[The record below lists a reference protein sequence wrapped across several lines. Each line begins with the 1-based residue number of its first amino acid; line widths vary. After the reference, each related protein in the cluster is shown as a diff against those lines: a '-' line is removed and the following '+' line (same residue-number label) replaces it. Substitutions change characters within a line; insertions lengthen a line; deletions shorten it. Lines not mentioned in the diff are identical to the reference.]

1 MLETPERGRG
11 TVFAWIAALLAGL
24 ALRAVPVA
32 AARPYIHYVDE
43 GHVLRPVYSMIRDRT
58 WDPRE
63 FVYPQFPRLVIAA
76 ASRFIDGAV
85 RLAGGP
91 SLRDRIP
98 ARLDG
103 YDQLEPFAFLLIA
116 RGLSVMVGMTIVVL
130 TGLFAR
136 RLFGPA
142 AGAAAALLAAF
153 VPALAL
159 RGSIAS
165 VDSWATLACL
175 ACLYATDETRTSRQ
189 PAVAAFAAGY
199 FAGVAFA
206 SKYPALLVS
215 VALAV
220 TTLLLPISTREKI
233 RRLFAGAIGA
243 IVGILTAMPAL
254 WRHAAELP
262 HVFRSHWETYAHD
275 VFERSLWR
283 QVLGRAESDLYYPG
297 PELGVVLCVLAFAGL
312 VIAARRRPLA
322 ATVAGWCAFAAAMCA
337 LFARGEFRPFRNLM
351 PLVPVA
357 CVGAGIAF
365 ARLREW
371 SRRPRIVDALGGL
384 ALLVLFGAPMAAH
397 AKRRLDLV
405 DPRSAAI
412 DWLAAKARTADST
425 LYLREL
431 AILEGEVARV
441 PGRTVRVSAAEAPA
455 RIRAEAPRFV
465 VAGVLMRPDRSLDA
479 AAGWPEL
486 SDYRPVLTAGDQPT
500 VPFQFWWHGN
510 EQIVIVFERRSPA

>member
-1 MLETPERGRG
+1 MKTPGHGRG
-11 TVFAWIAALLAGL
+11 TFFAWIVALLFGL
-24 ALRAVPVA
+24 ALRAAPIT

-76 ASRFIDGAV
+76 ASRFTDGAV

-91 SLRDRIP
+91 SLRDRMP
-98 ARLDG
+98 ARFDG

-116 RGLSVMVGMTIVVL
+116 RGLSVVVGMGIVVV

-136 RLFGPA
+136 RLFGPV
-142 AGAAAALLAAF
+142 AGVAAALLAAF

-159 RGSIAS
+159 RGPIAS

-175 ACLYATDETRTSRQ
+175 ACLYATDETRTSRR

-215 VALAV
+215 VALAM

-233 RRLFAGAIGA
+233 RRLFAGGRGA

-254 WRHAAELP
+254 WRHWVEMP
-262 HVFRSHWETYAHD
+262 QVFRSHWEGYAHSI
-275 VFERSLWR
+275 FERSLWH
-283 QVLGRAESDLYYPG
+283 QALVRAESDLYYSG
-297 PELGVVLCVLAFAGL
+297 PELGIVFCLFAFTGLAIAVRRSSL
-312 VIAARRRPLA
+312 V
-322 ATVAGWCAFAAAMCA
+322 ATVTGWCAFAAVMCL

-357 CVGAGIAF
+357 CVTAGISF
-365 ARLREW
+365 AQLREW
-371 SRRPRIVDALGGL
+371 SRRPRLVDALGCL
-384 ALLVLFGAPMAAH
+384 TLLVVFGAPMAAH
-397 AKRRLDLV
+397 AKRRFDLV
-405 DPRSAAI
+405 DPRRAAV
-412 DWLAAKARTADST
+412 DWLAANARGGDST
-425 LYLREL
+425 LYLKEL

-441 PGRTVRVSAAEAPA
+441 PGRTIRVSADEAAA
-455 RIRAEAPRFV
+455 RIRAELPRFV
-465 VAGVLMRPDRSLDA
+465 VAGVLMHPDRSLDA
-479 AAGWPEL
+479 AAAWPEL
-486 SDYRPVLTAGDQPT
+486 ANYRPVLTAGDRPT

-510 EQIVIVFERRSPA
+510 DEIVIVFERRTPA